1 MKNHVTSTKSTYT
14 TDCMRRIKDPE
25 TGEQRV
31 ARMVETRAVSVTL
44 VEHDKA
50 VFFRGARVA

>member
-1 MKNHVTSTKSTYT
+1 MKKHNTATASTYT
-14 TDCMRRIKDPE
+14 TDCMRRIKDKD
-25 TGEQRV
+25 TGEERI
-31 ARMVETRAVSVTL
+31 ARMEETRGVSVTL

>member
-1 MKNHVTSTKSTYT
+1 MKNHKTATASTYT
-14 TDCMRRIKDPE
+14 TDCMRTVTDPE

>member
-1 MKNHVTSTKSTYT
+1 MKNHNTATASTYT

-25 TGEQRV
+25 TGEKRV

-44 VEHDKA
+44 TENEGA